1 MSKLSAKTT
10 AYLDPKVKKFI
21 QYKAISENT
30 SVSDIINDYF
40 EDMLEDLSDIK
51 EINKRQ
57 GKSTVSFDK
66 LLADLDLTYEDLQN

>member
-51 EINKRQ
+51 GSPAATGRTS
-57 GKSTVSFDK
+57 GTG
-66 LLADLDLTYEDLQN
+66 